1 MAANVLLRDV
11 PSKKYAQVGAAG
23 NRFFSSEGAV
33 PIAHGAVVCKG
44 FMQYVLRSSR
54 SHKIST
60 DIRSFRY
67 SSCGLP
73 VLNLDVGYSA
83 FLASG
88 PAVDVIAK
96 IIGMP
101 AARGRGGYM
110 GGIQPKRELTEMNE
124 RDIARAKSKLRG
136 AKVRQL
142 GVV

>member
-1 MAANVLLRDV
+1 MCFPSPVSELRT
-11 PSKKYAQVGAAG
+11 
-23 NRFFSSEGAV
+23 
-33 PIAHGAVVCKG
+33 
-44 FMQYVLRSSR
+44 
-54 SHKIST
+54 ST
-60 DIRSFRY
+60 DARSFRY

-88 PAVDVIAK
+88 PAIDVIAK

-101 AARGRGGYM
+101 AARGRGGYT

-136 AKVRQL
+136 AKVSQL
-142 GVV
+142 PSHGRSADK

>member
-1 MAANVLLRDV
+1 MC
-11 PSKKYAQVGAAG
+11 P
-23 NRFFSSEGAV
+23 
-33 PIAHGAVVCKG
+33 
-44 FMQYVLRSSR
+44 LRSTLKLALLGTDSSRPKARYR
-54 SHKIST
+54 SHTGQWYVKASCSKCSSSITTWPSIN
-60 DIRSFRY
+60 IRSFRY

-88 PAVDVIAK
+88 PAIDVIAK

-136 AKVRQL
+136 AKVSELSCYFFYDQAY
-142 GVV
+142 G

>member
-1 MAANVLLRDV
+1 MCFPSPISELRT
-11 PSKKYAQVGAAG
+11 
-23 NRFFSSEGAV
+23 
-33 PIAHGAVVCKG
+33 
-44 FMQYVLRSSR
+44 
-54 SHKIST
+54 ST
-60 DIRSFRY
+60 DARSFRY

-101 AARGRGGYM
+101 APRGGGRGGYT
-110 GGIQPKRELTEMNE
+110 GGIQPRRELTEMNE

-136 AKVRQL
+136 AKVMQL
-142 GVV
+142 RFPLGDELMDSSQ